1 MGEGTQTGSSN
12 PLATGDQPEAGKT
25 RTEDR
30 LPTNLLELAQ
40 ADGDTGKKNANPLLD
55 MAGGKAASDNQPDP
69 LFEQSI
75 LGQNKAARVG
85 YVTAIGLSKTPE
97 ALIRAAAHDVQNP
110 DELALK
116 LGGAALFGIGMR
128 TVLPRTG
135 VGRAIVGGVM
145 TYYLVKDAATPIYNG
160 ISDALDARSQKS
172 LDQAAT
178 TMGDG
183 LGHFGWDAGIGIAAA
198 GKSEQIWGAAMEKGL
213 GPTRFARF
221 EQFKSDIWTSD
232 KSPVGWSFNRL
243 GRGAERLNTALTE
256 GLIGKPTEQPAWTE
270 AQTREAMATA
280 SRVSRDFEQTRLYRN
295 GLELKSGEK
304 AGLPLTVELLLNGI
318 KPEEVTLA
326 EAQAKLGLSRASI
339 DAAKVSLRGPEPEVT
354 ATGKGKVTETAE
366 TTGSGTPTDLAAKV
380 QGEIDA
386 TNIALLA
393 KMQAKGMNS
402 WSQERLQVADRL
414 EQDIGPVVTALDPN
428 HKALDPGYSI
438 AGKQMMEFGG
448 QIKSVEDYKQVAT
461 LFRYL
466 SDAANQHNMGNRSE
480 SAILAKELNLL
491 AREIHTG
498 LQQGL
503 RRAGLEPDEVLQA
516 KNPPIFAVK
525 HDGGAGPHT
534 IPEINDVWDV
544 DTVIWPRNMYEMRG
558 NAASGINGH
567 EIGHDQYGG
576 LLRFESSIRDQ
587 VIGKAVRQGLESI
600 DPKLPDQIVKL
611 PDGREVTK
619 LELIEQILK
628 AQANENTADIWGA
641 AWTGPNTA
649 TSLGAL
655 LQGLRTG
662 GKLENRSMYGSEFS
676 SGPKDLGFEPHGIDA
691 YRPLIIA
698 STVKALAN
706 GDPLLLESAKAIE
719 AYAKTSSRDG
729 DYVWANLDKPGEKIT
744 IPRAEIEAVIP
755 HLVDAQLNTPLAALK
770 GKTFKEILPDLPS
783 NYRKMSELADV
794 WVDAI
799 ASGKAPES
807 IPFDVNSYTI
817 NQVCGAGM
825 PATLRLMNR
834 GMTAEE
840 ANTAVNRFSDHFRA
854 KFLEGDP
861 HVEPLGKDYDIGTLV
876 LRPAKLAEKTRIGA
890 GKVFQAQ
897 PRFWQFLGRNTPAL
911 SGGVASEKIGES
923 IRRSSSMAD
932 LVEMEKR
939 RQELL
944 ENAGQ

>member
-12 PLATGDQPEAGKT
+12 PLLSGDQPEAGNS
-25 RTEDR
+25 RTEER

-40 ADGDTGKKNANPLLD
+40 ADGEPPKKNANPLLD
-55 MAGGKAASDNQPDP
+55 LAGGKGAGNGSLDQADP

-97 ALIRAAAHDVQNP
+97 ALIRAAAHDIQNP

-116 LGGAALFGIGMR
+116 VGGAALFGVGMR
-128 TVLPRTG
+128 TILPRTG
-135 VGRAIVGGVM
+135 VGRAVAGGVL
-145 TYYLVKDAATPIYNG
+145 TFYLVKDAATPIYHG
-160 ISDALDARSQKS
+160 ISDALDARSQKT

-183 LGHFGWDAGIGIAAA
+183 LGHFGWDAGLGITVAA
-198 GKSEQIWGAAMEKGL
+198 KSERIWGSVLEKGL

-221 EQFKSDIWTSD
+221 EQFKSDVWTSD
-232 KSPVGWSFNRL
+232 KSPIGWSFNRL

-256 GLIGKPTEQPAWTE
+256 GLIGKPAEQPVWTE
-270 AQTREAMATA
+270 AQAREAMATA
-280 SRVSRDFEQTRLYRN
+280 GRVSREFEQSRLYRT

-318 KPEEVTLA
+318 KPGEVTLT
-326 EAQAKLGLSRASI
+326 EAQTRLGLSRANI
-339 DAAKVSLRGPEPEVT
+339 DAARMSLRGPEPEVT
-354 ATGKGKVTETAE
+354 TRAKTDGT
-366 TTGSGTPTDLAAKV
+366 GTPTDLAAKV

-393 KMQAKGMNS
+393 KMQAKEMNG

-414 EQDIGPVVTALDPN
+414 EQDIGPVVTALNPN

-448 QIKSVEDYKQVAT
+448 QVKSIEDYKQVAT

-466 SDAANQHNMGNRSE
+466 SDAANQHNMGNRSQ

-503 RRAGLEPDEVLQA
+503 RRAGLEPDAVLQA

-534 IPEINDVWDV
+534 IPEINNIWDV
-544 DTVIWPRNMYEMRG
+544 DTVIWPRNMYEMRA

-600 DPKLPDQIVKL
+600 DPKLPDQVVKL
-611 PDGREVTK
+611 PNGKEVTK

-655 LQGLRTG
+655 LQGLRSG

-698 STVKALAN
+698 STIRSLAN
-706 GDPLLLESAKAIE
+706 GDPLLLESAKALE
-719 AYAKTSSRDG
+719 GYARSSSRQG
-729 DYVWANLDKPGEKIT
+729 DYVWANLDKPGESIT

-799 ASGKAPES
+799 VNGKTPES

-817 NQVCGAGM
+817 NQVFGAGM

-834 GMTAEE
+834 GMTAEQ
-840 ANTAVNRFSDHFRA
+840 ANSSVNRFSDHFRA

-861 HVEPLGKDYDIGTLV
+861 HVEPLGKDYDLGTLV
-876 LRPAKLAEKTRIGA
+876 LRPAKLAEKTRLGA
-890 GKVFQAQ
+890 GKVLQAQ
-897 PRFWQFLGRNTPAL
+897 PRFWQFLGRNAPAL
-911 SGGVASEKIGES
+911 SGGVASERIGENM
-923 IRRSSSMAD
+923 RRSSSMAD

>member
-12 PLATGDQPEAGKT
+12 PLATGDQPETVQG
-25 RTEDR
+25 RTEAG

-40 ADGDTGKKNANPLLD
+40 ADGQTPGKNANPLLD
-55 MAGGKAASDNQPDP
+55 MAGGKAAGNSPDQPDP

-97 ALIRAAAHDVQNP
+97 ALIRAAAHDIQNP

-116 LGGAALFGIGMR
+116 VGGAALFGVGMQ
-128 TVLPRTG
+128 TILPRTG
-135 VGRAIVGGVM
+135 VGRAVAGGVL
-145 TYYLVKDAATPIYNG
+145 TFYLVKDAATPIYHG
-160 ISDALDARSQKS
+160 ISDALDARSQRS
-172 LDQAAT
+172 LDQAAS
-178 TMGDG
+178 TMADG
-183 LGHFGWDAGIGIAAA
+183 LGHFGWDAGLGIPVAVKA
-198 GKSEQIWGAAMEKGL
+198 ERIWGSVLERSM
-213 GPTRFARF
+213 GPRRFARF
-221 EQFKSDIWTSD
+221 EQFKSDVWTSD
-232 KSPVGWSFNRL
+232 RSPIGWSFNRL

-256 GLIGKPTEQPAWTE
+256 GLIGKPAEQPVWTE
-270 AQTREAMATA
+270 AQAREAMATA
-280 SRVSRDFEQTRLYRN
+280 SRVSREFEQSRLYRT

-318 KPEEVTLA
+318 KPGEVTLT
-326 EAQAKLGLSRASI
+326 EAQTRLGLSRTSI
-339 DAAKVSLRGPEPEVT
+339 DAAKRSLRGPEPEVT
-354 ATGKGKVTETAE
+354 TKAKTE
-366 TTGSGTPTDLAAKV
+366 GSSTPTDLAAKV

-393 KMQAKGMNS
+393 KMQAKEMSG
-402 WSQERLQVADRL
+402 WSQERLQLADRL
-414 EQDIGPVVTALDPN
+414 EQDIGPVVTALNPN

-448 QIKSVEDYKQVAT
+448 QVKSIEDYKQVAT

-466 SDAANQHNMGNRSE
+466 SDAANQHNMGNRSQT
-480 SAILAKELNLL
+480 AILAKELNLL

-503 RRAGLEPDEVLQA
+503 RRAGLEPDAVLQA

-534 IPEINDVWDV
+534 IPEINNIWDV
-544 DTVIWPRNMYEMRG
+544 DTVIWPRNMYEMRA
-558 NAASGINGH
+558 NSASGINGH

-576 LLRFESSIRDQ
+576 LLRFENSIRDQ
-587 VIGKAVRQGLESI
+587 VIGKAVRRGLESI
-600 DPKLPDQIVKL
+600 DPKLPDQVVKL
-611 PDGREVTK
+611 PNGKEVTK
-619 LELIEQILK
+619 MELIEQILK

-649 TSLGAL
+649 TALGAL

-698 STVKALAN
+698 STVRALAN
-706 GDPLLLESAKAIE
+706 GDPLLLESARALE
-719 AYAKTSSRDG
+719 GYAKSASRQG
-729 DYVWANLDKPGEKIT
+729 DYVWANLDKPGESIT

-755 HLVDAQLNTPLAALK
+755 HLVEAQLNTPLVALK
-770 GKTFKEILPDLPS
+770 GKTFREILPDLPS

-799 ASGKAPES
+799 VGGKSPES
-807 IPFDVNSYTI
+807 IPFDVNTYTI
-817 NQVCGAGM
+817 NQVFGAGM

-834 GMTAEE
+834 GMTAEQ
-840 ANTAVNRFSDHFRA
+840 ANTAVNRFSDHFRS

-861 HVEPLGKDYDIGTLV
+861 HVEPLGKDYDLGTLV
-876 LRPAKLAEKTRIGA
+876 LRPAKIVEKTRLGA
-890 GKVFQAQ
+890 GRVLEAQ
-897 PRFWQFLGRNTPAL
+897 PRFWQFLGRNAPAL
-911 SGGVASEKIGES
+911 SGGVASERIGDNL
-923 IRRSSSMAD
+923 RRSSSMAD